1 MGMMWIGTIWM
12 GLCGLGWG
20 LRYGSGGG
28 LDVGAVGMD
37 YGSRFGLHTPSGVR
51 PGNSGEGAVGTMFE
65 CRSNTNTTS
74 RPRLKADRRIEVEV
88 VGVR

>member
-1 MGMMWIGTIWM
+1 
-12 GLCGLGWG
+12 
-20 LRYGSGGG
+20 
-28 LDVGAVGMD
+28 MD

-88 VGVR
+88 AWVR

>member
-1 MGMMWIGTIWM
+1 MMWIGTIWM

-28 LDVGAVGMD
+28 LGVGMVGMS
-37 YGSRFGLHTPSGVR
+37 YGSRYGLHTPSGVR
-51 PGNSGEGAVGTMFE
+51 PGNSGEEAVDTVVE

-74 RPRLKADRRIEVEV
+74 RTRLKVDRRIEVEV
-88 VGVR
+88 AGVR